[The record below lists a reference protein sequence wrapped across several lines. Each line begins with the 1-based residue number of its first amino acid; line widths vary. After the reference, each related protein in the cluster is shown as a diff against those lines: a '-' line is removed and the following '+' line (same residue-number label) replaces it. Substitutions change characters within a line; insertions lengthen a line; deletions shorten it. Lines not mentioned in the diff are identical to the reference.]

1 MLIKID
7 FLLFLFKP
15 NKFLPN
21 ILIINAVGVTTTKKT
36 MPITIG
42 DIKFPNKTPNLN
54 QILFKGV
61 KIDEFKKPKIKKIIA
76 GIIGQILILLSLR
89 SGNNAIIKKIQR
101 KLFQNFCLKI
111 FLFYFYSYIYRKII
125 ILEYISL

>member
-54 QILFKGV
+54 QILFKGF
-61 KIDEFKKPKIKKIIA
+61 KIDASLREHYFHNGKYYSSHI
-76 GIIGQILILLSLR
+76 LSLL
-89 SGNNAIIKKIQR
+89 KK
-101 KLFQNFCLKI
+101 
-111 FLFYFYSYIYRKII
+111 
-125 ILEYISL
+125 EYE